1 MVVCRLYK
9 IHGPR
14 YLTPDFVE
22 SAVVEPGKR
31 RTIYWD
37 KNFRTFG
44 LFVSDTGHKSYVL
57 QYRDRNTR
65 QQSRVT
71 FKCEVGEKAKIG
83 LKEAKH
89 LAKEALLRIQVGGK
103 PLVEI
108 GAKARQGQTFKAVA
122 DEYLKVLRTR
132 VTNGELRQS
141 SLDAIE
147 RQLIGKE
154 RTKKVHWKPLH
165 SLNIASIDRATVAA
179 RLRKIADQHGPGAAD
194 QSRANLSTLFAWT
207 IGEGICDANPVE
219 GTNRQ
224 SEGKERERS
233 LIQTGEKPS
242 YDDLIAVW
250 KGTPDDEDGKI
261 IRLLILT
268 MCRRD
273 EIGSLKWSEIDREA
287 RLIRF
292 PGTRTKNGQEHVVPL
307 SAPAMAIIDTV
318 ERRKDRDL
326 LFGSGKGGYSGWS
339 KAKERLDNLVPI
351 KTPWVLHDLR
361 RSGRKGLG
369 ILGIAPHIAEAV
381 LNHLPPKLMRTYD
394 RNRYEKEKREA
405 LNLWAAHLMGL
416 VSGKEI

>member
-1 MVVCRLYK
+1 
-9 IHGPR
+9 
-14 YLTPDFVE
+14 
-22 SAVVEPGKR
+22 
-31 RTIYWD
+31 
-37 KNFRTFG
+37 
-44 LFVSDTGHKSYVL
+44 
-57 QYRDRNTR
+57 
-65 QQSRVT
+65 
-71 FKCEVGEKAKIG
+71 
-83 LKEAKH
+83 
-89 LAKEALLRIQVGGK
+89 
-103 PLVEI
+103 
-108 GAKARQGQTFKAVA
+108 
-122 DEYLKVLRTR
+122 
-132 VTNGELRQS
+132 
-141 SLDAIE
+141 
-147 RQLIGKE
+147 
-154 RTKKVHWKPLH
+154 
-165 SLNIASIDRATVAA
+165 
-179 RLRKIADQHGPGAAD
+179 
-194 QSRANLSTLFAWT
+194 
-207 IGEGICDANPVE
+207 VE

-233 LIQTGEKPS
+233 LIQTGEKSS

-273 EIGSLKWSEIDREA
+273 KIGSLKWSEIDREA

-307 SAPAMAIIDTV
+307 SAPAMAIIETV

-361 RSGRKGLG
+361 RSGRTGLG

>member
-1 MVVCRLYK
+1 M
-9 IHGPR
+9 
-14 YLTPDFVE
+14 
-22 SAVVEPGKR
+22 
-31 RTIYWD
+31 
-37 KNFRTFG
+37 
-44 LFVSDTGHKSYVL
+44 
-57 QYRDRNTR
+57 
-65 QQSRVT
+65 
-71 FKCEVGEKAKIG
+71 
-83 LKEAKH
+83 
-89 LAKEALLRIQVGGK
+89 
-103 PLVEI
+103 
-108 GAKARQGQTFKAVA
+108 
-122 DEYLKVLRTR
+122 
-132 VTNGELRQS
+132 RQS

-250 KGTPDDEDGKI
+250 KGTPDDEYGKI

-361 RSGRKGLG
+361 RSGRTGLG